1 MKRLSYI
8 AAACI
13 ALAACNKTDTELP
26 SLDVTPGQLSFAAE
40 GAAAQELTVTASG
53 VTWEYA
59 LSAGASEWVTVEER
73 TAGKLNVTVRDNLKS
88 EPRTASLTVKT
99 DNFKVKSRM
108 VTITQVPT
116 VPRPIPY
123 RSIRPH
129 SLSGRKTTGRRR
141 SS

>member
-53 VTWEYA
+53 VTWEYT

-108 VTITQVPT
+108 VTITQQGSD
-116 VPRPIPY
+116 RPQ
-123 RSIRPH
+123 
-129 SLSGRKTTGRRR
+129 T
-141 SS
+141 

>member
-53 VTWEYA
+53 VTWEYT
-59 LSAGASEWVTVEER
+59 LSAGASEWVTVER
-73 TAGKLNVTVRDNLKS
+73 YG
-88 EPRTASLTVKT
+88 
-99 DNFKVKSRM
+99 
-108 VTITQVPT
+108 TI
-116 VPRPIPY
+116 
-123 RSIRPH
+123 
-129 SLSGRKTTGRRR
+129 
-141 SS
+141 